1 MRICAAFYLSFIY
14 ICNLLTTLPQQ
25 SYHLVLK
32 YGSKL
37 QNTQIREE
45 SLKGKSEAVSR
56 RGTDNAMVKRRNQF
70 STKHYLENHK
80 LTSMDPTNI
89 PPTHFYACPNQG
101 LYL

>member
-1 MRICAAFYLSFIY
+1 MLVDFY
-14 ICNLLTTLPQQ
+14 LLTTLPQQ

-70 STKHYLENHK
+70 STNHYLENHK

-89 PPTHFYACPNQG
+89 LGALRTCQLKWRPGYKTISISTN
-101 LYL
+101 